1 MESASFVIRNGTVVD
16 GTGDKPFVADVL
28 VEDGY
33 ITSVDSNIT
42 TNVES
47 IDAQDLLVTPG
58 WIDIHTHYDGQ
69 LTWDPFLRPS
79 CWHGV
84 TTVITGNCGIGF
96 APVQPAG
103 QKLLVEMMESTEDI
117 PAKCLEESIDWNWET
132 FPEYMESISDGNYA
146 LDIGVQIPHAAVRFY
161 VMGERGARNEPAT
174 PADSDEMARIV
185 AESLREGALGF
196 SFSRTKA
203 HTYLD
208 GWQPGTLSGIEELNP
223 IAAAIAQE
231 GGAPIMFSPRG
242 VTGLYPSEREGE
254 IELAAELSRT
264 SCSPVMMCLI
274 QHSQDPEEW
283 KSVLDLF
290 EAASVSGVKVFGQ
303 VTGRSIVTLGG
314 FSTKFNPFMH
324 GEDWPLLSHLSNS
337 EIAHKIESDPTLRNR
352 LIEGA
357 ESTRNL
363 WQSRKFFEDKTY
375 PLIPL
380 GETSPQY
387 EPFESIAAIS
397 ERTQKNPLEVM
408 LEVLCSHDG
417 NGLLNYPHYNYADG
431 NLDAVHEM
439 LRHPNSRLGL
449 SDAGA
454 HLETLSDAS
463 LFTFML
469 THWARDRENGMPL
482 SSVVRMMTAEPAEIF
497 GLNDRGVIAEGYKAD
512 INVVDYS
519 NLEVGIPWLEHDVP
533 GGGSR
538 LLQKPEGYVHTF
550 VSGIETFTNGEST
563 GNLPGQ
569 LIRRQGGLQL

>member
-1 MESASFVIRNGTVVD
+1 MDSGRFVIRGGTVVD
-16 GTGDKPFVADVL
+16 GSGDEPFVADVL
-28 VEDGY
+28 VEGGY
-33 ITSVDSNIT
+33 ITKVEHGIQTSAQSVDAEGLI
-42 TNVES
+42 V
-47 IDAQDLLVTPG
+47 APG

-69 LTWDPFLRPS
+69 LTWDPLLRPS

-84 TTVITGNCGIGF
+84 TTAVTGNCGIGF
-96 APVQPAG
+96 APVKPTG

-117 PAKCLEESIDWNWET
+117 PARCLEEAIDWNWET
-132 FPEYMESISDGNYA
+132 FPQYMDSVAGGTYA
-146 LDIGVQIPHAAVRFY
+146 MDIGVQIPHAALRFY
-161 VMGERGARNEPAT
+161 VMGEGGARNEPAT
-174 PADSDEMARIV
+174 PAESNEMARIV
-185 AESLREGALGF
+185 AESLRKGALGF

-208 GWQPGTLSGIEELNP
+208 GWQPGTLSGIEELKP
-223 IAAAIAQE
+223 IAEAIAQE

-254 IELAAELSRT
+254 IRLAAELSRA
-264 SCSPVMMCLI
+264 SHSPVMMCLI
-274 QHSQDPEEW
+274 QHAHDPEEW
-283 KSVLDLF
+283 KSVLTLF
-290 EAASVSGVKVFGQ
+290 EAATDSGAEVFGQ

-324 GEDWPLLSHLSNS
+324 GEDWPALSALTNS
-337 EIAHKIESDPTLRNR
+337 EIAQRIQSDEALRDR
-352 LIEGA
+352 LIESA
-357 ESTRNL
+357 ESTRNV
-363 WQSRKFFEDKTY
+363 WQSRKFFEESTY

-397 ERTQKNPLEVM
+397 ERTRKNPLEIM

-417 NGLLNYPHYNYADG
+417 NGLLNYPHYNYAEG

-439 LRHPNSRLGL
+439 LQHPNSRLGL

-469 THWARDRENGMPL
+469 THWARDRSNGIPL
-482 SSVVRMMTAEPAEIF
+482 ASVVRMMTAEPAEIF
-497 GLNDRGVIAEGYKAD
+497 NLSDRGRIADSYKAD
-512 INVVDYS
+512 INVIDYS
-519 NLEVGIPWLEHDVP
+519 SLEVGIPWLEHDVP

-550 VSGIETFTNGEST
+550 VSGIETFTNGEAT
-563 GNLPGQ
+563 GNLPGR
-569 LIRRQGGLQL
+569 LIRRRSSL